1 MKTESDKFSALS
13 LMYEGEGSLTKLQN
27 QLANYNMRQ
36 GFYYVLAP
44 QDGYIAK
51 TNVQGIGEIIK
62 EGAALCNI
70 VPKQD
75 EQAVELYI
83 DPVDLPLIQKGQKV
97 QLQFDGWPAFVFS
110 GWPGISYGTY
120 TAEIV
125 AYDKVLSDNGK
136 FRILAKNAGEKWP
149 EAIQI
154 GGGVKGFALL
164 KNVPLFYELWRIVN
178 GFPPEFY
185 VTDISKKNETKK

>member
-1 MKTESDKFSALS
+1 
-13 LMYEGEGSLTKLQN
+13 
-27 QLANYNMRQ
+27 
-36 GFYYVLAP
+36 VLAP
-44 QDGYIAK
+44 QDGFIAK
-51 TNVQGIGEIIK
+51 TYVQGIGEIIK

-70 VPKQD
+70 VPKQE

-83 DPVDLPLIQKGQKV
+83 APIDLALIQKGQNV

-120 TAEIV
+120 RAEIV

-136 FRILAKNAGEKWP
+136 FRILAKNVGEKWP
-149 EAIQI
+149 DAIQI
-154 GGGVKGFALL
+154 GGGVRGFALL
-164 KNVPLFYELWRIVN
+164 RNVPLFYELWRLVN

-185 VTDISKKNETKK
+185 SANDVSKIKDKK

>member
-13 LMYEGEGSLTKLQN
+13 LLYEGEGALTKLQN
-27 QLANYNMRQ
+27 QLANYSMRQ

-51 TNVQGIGEIIK
+51 TSIQGIGEIVK

-83 DPVDLPLIQKGQKV
+83 EPVDLPPYSK
-97 QLQFDGWPAFVFS
+97 
-110 GWPGISYGTY
+110 
-120 TAEIV
+120 
-125 AYDKVLSDNGK
+125 
-136 FRILAKNAGEKWP
+136 RAKSSIA
-149 EAIQI
+149 
-154 GGGVKGFALL
+154 V
-164 KNVPLFYELWRIVN
+164 
-178 GFPPEFY
+178 
-185 VTDISKKNETKK
+185 